1 MSIPGTDEAV
11 AMVTLGLSVTVTGVV
26 PSMVV
31 SNVNIIVFEIVLF
44 VVTVMISCTDTRK

>member
-1 MSIPGTDEAV
+1 MSIPGTNEAV

-31 SNVNIIVFEIVLF
+31 SNVFEIVLF